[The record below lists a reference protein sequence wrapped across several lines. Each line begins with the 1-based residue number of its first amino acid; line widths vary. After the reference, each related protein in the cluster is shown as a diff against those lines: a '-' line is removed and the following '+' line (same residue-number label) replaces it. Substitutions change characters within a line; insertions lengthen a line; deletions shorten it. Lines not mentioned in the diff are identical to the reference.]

1 MPLFK
6 SLNVSKKH
14 FCFTFNLYLPISQT
28 HVKPNWKLKE
38 NLSENI
44 MPSSPKINAKD
55 TMHCIGKRN

>member
-28 HVKPNWKLKE
+28 QVKPNWKLKE

-44 MPSSPKINAKD
+44 MPPSLFPQN
-55 TMHCIGKRN
+55 